1 MSSIPIEIPPD
12 LKRAGVRFGYMVAVA
27 INLAMLIVVQNILE
41 WGWLP
46 FLTEEFAQVV
56 PWISMS
62 LILSIVANLVYQFD
76 DSRQVKSTG
85 QVLVNLVSVIVTYR
99 IFTVFPFDFSAYEF
113 NWATTVRTVLVLAMI
128 GAGIAMFTEALNLGT
143 TGSTS
148 RRSVDVGSAG
158 NRI

>member
-1 MSSIPIEIPPD
+1 
-12 LKRAGVRFGYMVAVA
+12 MVAVA
-27 INLAMLIVVQNILE
+27 INLAMLIVVQNLLE

-46 FLTEEFAQVV
+46 FLTDEFAEVV

-76 DSRQVKSTG
+76 DSPQVKSTG
-85 QVLVNLVSVIVTYR
+85 QILVNLVSVIVTYR
-99 IFTVFPFDFSAYEF
+99 IFTVFPFDFSSYEF
-113 NWATTVRTVLVLAMI
+113 NWATTVRTVLVLAMV
-128 GAGIAMFTEALNLGT
+128 GAGIATLTEALNLGKS
-143 TGSTS
+143 GSAP